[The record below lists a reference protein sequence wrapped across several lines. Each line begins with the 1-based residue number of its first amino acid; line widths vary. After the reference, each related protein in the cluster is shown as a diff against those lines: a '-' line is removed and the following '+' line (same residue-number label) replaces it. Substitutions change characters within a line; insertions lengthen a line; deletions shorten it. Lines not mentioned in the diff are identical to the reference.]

1 MSGDGKSST
10 VEITGLLEAVRR
22 GDTRAARQL
31 LASTYQEVRQL
42 ADAALQGERP
52 GHTLQ
57 PTALAHEV
65 MAYFIKSD
73 VLAQL
78 KNRQHY
84 FATIRVA
91 MRHVIID
98 YERHRHSIKAGGE
111 LERQEFH
118 STIVAEEDKL
128 PLTPLEL
135 LDYLDLLA
143 RSHPRACDIVT
154 LRYLEGMA
162 YEKIAVQL
170 GVSLSTVESDWRLAR
185 AWLRRKLEKT
195 Q

>member
-1 MSGDGKSST
+1 MSGDGKTST
-10 VEITGLLEAVRR
+10 VEITGLLKAVRA

-31 LASTYQEVRQL
+31 LAATYQDVRQL
-42 ADAALQGERP
+42 ADAALKGERL

-57 PTALAHEV
+57 PTALANEV
-65 MAYFIKSD
+65 LAYFLKSD

-78 KNRQHY
+78 NNRQHY
-84 FATIRVA
+84 FATLRVA

-98 YERHRHSIKAGGE
+98 YERHRRTQKAGGG
-111 LERQEFH
+111 LERQALH
-118 STIVAEEDKL
+118 STIIAEEDKL

-143 RSHPRACDIVT
+143 KEYPRACDVVT
-154 LRYLEGMA
+154 LRYLEGMP

-185 AWLRRKLEKT
+185 AWLRRALEKS

>member
-10 VEITGLLEAVRR
+10 IEITGLLNAVRA

-31 LASTYQEVRQL
+31 LTATYQEVRQL

-57 PTALAHEV
+57 PTALANEV
-65 MAYFIKSD
+65 MAYFLKGD
-73 VLAQL
+73 VLSQL

-84 FATIRVA
+84 FATLRVA

-98 YERHRHSIKAGGE
+98 YERHRHTLKAGGE
-111 LERQEFH
+111 MERQAMH

-135 LDYLDLLA
+135 LEYLDLLA
-143 RSHPRACDIVT
+143 RDHPRACDVVT
-154 LRYLEGMA
+154 LRYLQGME
-162 YEKIAVQL
+162 YETIADQL

-185 AWLRRKLEKT
+185 AWLRRALEKT